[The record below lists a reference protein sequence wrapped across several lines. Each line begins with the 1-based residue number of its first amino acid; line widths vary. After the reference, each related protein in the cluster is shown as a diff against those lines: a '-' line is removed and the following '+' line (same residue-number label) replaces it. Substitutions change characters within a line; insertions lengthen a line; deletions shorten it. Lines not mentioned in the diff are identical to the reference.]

1 MIRILIEATLG
12 EIWIEPECEGEL
24 SDAEF
29 LELVNEDIPSLL
41 ENARWRLSVTT
52 ANRDLNTGL
61 LITLERGESQLWR
74 FGKMAET
81 ELVECPT
88 CNGTGEITGD

>member
-41 ENARWRLSVTT
+41 ENA
-52 ANRDLNTGL
+52 
-61 LITLERGESQLWR
+61 LWR
-74 FGKMAET
+74 VVRDGGEPGPEYRITHNFGAGGYPI
-81 ELVECPT
+81 L
-88 CNGTGEITGD
+88 EIKEKEND